1 MTTPP
6 ALDAESRR
14 ALERLIRDEWPRL
27 RRFFRTKV
35 PDTDAYDLVQSTM
48 LAFVEHH
55 RNGEIGRAYLWGIA
69 RNKVLQYYGR
79 HRPTTSFDS
88 TVHGVLDV
96 GRSLSSRLDDRDRL
110 LSALRS
116 LPADHQ
122 MAFELRHGEEL
133 SLEEVAQALDV
144 SLATAKRYLSAAT
157 ERLRTSLGV
166 TAEVVASAYAE
177 Q

>member
-1 MTTPP
+1 MTTTDP
-6 ALDAESRR
+6 AARA
-14 ALERLIRDEWPRL
+14 ALEKLIRDEWPRL

-35 PDTDAYDLVQSTM
+35 PDVDAYDLVQASM
-48 LAFVEHH
+48 LAFVEH
-55 RNGEIGRAYLWGIA
+55 GKEGDSSRAYLWGIA
-69 RNKVLQYYGR
+69 RNKVLQYYGK

-96 GRSLSSRLDDRDRL
+96 GRTLSSRLDDRDRL
-110 LSALRS
+110 LEALRG

-133 SLEEVAQALDV
+133 SLEEVAAALDV
-144 SLATAKRYLSAAT
+144 SLATAKRYISAAT
-157 ERLRTSLGV
+157 DRLRVTLGV
-166 TAEVVASAYAE
+166 EAEAVARAYTS